1 LTQIVS
7 LYTDRKKESKRKNSD
22 ENDEEDATV

>member
-7 LYTDRKKESKRKNSD
+7 LYTDRKKENKRKNSD